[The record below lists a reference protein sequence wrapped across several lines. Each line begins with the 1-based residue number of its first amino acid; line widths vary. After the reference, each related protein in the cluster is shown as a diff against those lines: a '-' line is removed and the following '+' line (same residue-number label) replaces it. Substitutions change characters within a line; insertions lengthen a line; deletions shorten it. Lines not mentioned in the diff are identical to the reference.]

1 MLTEAQNF
9 WNSIRSKV
17 LQECKDQIKNTLRVE
32 RYTVTTAPDGSV
44 IGVTLPYGATELFL
58 PYSKEVANAAVD
70 DVVLVAWWG
79 SMSNAKVYYFA
90 NGYEGVEGGGGG
102 GGVDYL
108 TVQNGKVCIIYTE

>member
-1 MLTEAQNF
+1 MIQEALSF
-9 WNSIRSKV
+9 WDAIKGKV
-17 LQECKDQIKNTLRVE
+17 VQECKDQIQNTLRVE
-32 RYTVTTAPDGSV
+32 RYTVTTAADGSV
-44 IGVTLPYGATELFL
+44 MGVTLPYGSTELFL
-58 PYSKEVANAAVD
+58 PYSKEVADAAVN

-102 GGVDYL
+102 GVDYL